1 MLKDYDRN
9 DDPVFP
15 AELLEDPI
23 FLTPSFSAEIIM
35 MAIEPLF
42 CRPSWTLVN
51 PTELVP
57 DLDPLTVQVVVH
69 VNGVDADQA
78 QLDPGQP

>member
-1 MLKDYDRN
+1 MQ
-9 DDPVFP
+9 
-15 AELLEDPI
+15 
-23 FLTPSFSAEIIM
+23 
-35 MAIEPLF
+35 AIKHLF

-51 PTELVP
+51 LTELVP